1 MCDHEELEPI
11 KAEYHAWLNRVDS
24 KPRRDEDDRECQ
36 CQACSWTG
44 TEKQLQT
51 ETWDAIPDIGER
63 VGPGEVCPAGEC
75 PKCGS
80 LATLHPKVP
89 GTSPALFG
97 RRASDDLPR
106 QDRVDVAFWM

>member
-51 ETWDAIPDIGER
+51 ETWDAITDIGER

-80 LATLHPKVP
+80 LATLHPKS
-89 GTSPALFG
+89 GTSAALFG
-97 RRASDDLPR
+97 RGASDDLPR
-106 QDRVDVAFWM
+106 QDRVDVAFWI